1 MDKIPRRSSTKICPI
16 TYERLAILM
25 ALAAGPIEKAR
36 IVEAVLADSV
46 GSIVIK
52 TSTAYF
58 LIKNLEYAGYITVA
72 SACKLTDKGWRT
84 LHQELNRIEQQRLIL
99 KTRLHV

>member
-1 MDKIPRRSSTKICPI
+1 
-16 TYERLAILM
+16 M
-25 ALAAGPIEKAR
+25 ALATGPVEKAR

-46 GSIVIK
+46 GSLVIK

-58 LIKNLEYAGYITVA
+58 LIKNLEEQGYITETG
-72 SACKLTDKGWRT
+72 ACKLTDKGWRT

-99 KTRLHV
+99 KTRLRV